1 MDDTIYV
8 LTEIIRKNYPHLL
21 DNDTII
27 VDYCFWDGIKNKEL
41 PVKKLDA
48 VQVYKTL
55 NNIKDL
61 VLVIYFSDNT
71 IGYRLK
77 I

>member
-1 MDDTIYV
+1 MDKTIEA
-8 LTEIIRKNYPHLL
+8 LTEIIQTNYPHLL
-21 DNDTII
+21 DEDTKII
-27 VDYCFWDGIKNKEL
+27 DYCFWDATNNKEL
-41 PVKKLDA
+41 PVKKLE
-48 VQVYKTL
+48 QVNAYKLTRG
-55 NNIKDL
+55 NFDL

>member
-1 MDDTIYV
+1 MDKTIET
-8 LTEIIRKNYPHLL
+8 LTEIIRTNYPHLL
-21 DNDTII
+21 DGDTKII
-27 VDYCFWDGIKNKEL
+27 DYCFWDAANNKEL
-41 PVKKLDA
+41 PVKKLE
-48 VQVYKTL
+48 QVNSFRL
-55 NNIKDL
+55 SHNNLDL

>member
-1 MDDTIYV
+1 MDKTI
-8 LTEIIRKNYPHLL
+8 LAITEIIRKNYPHLL
-21 DNDTII
+21 DNDTTII
-27 VDYCFWDGIKNKEL
+27 DYCFWDCTTNREL
-41 PVKKLDA
+41 PVKDLDA
-48 VQVYKTL
+48 VNYYKTAY
-55 NNIKDL
+55 NIKDL

>member
-1 MDDTIYV
+1 MDKTIEAI
-8 LTEIIRKNYPHLL
+8 TEIVRANYPHLL
-21 DNDTII
+21 DNDTKII
-27 VDYCFWDGIKNKEL
+27 DYCFWDAKTNKEL
-41 PVKKLDA
+41 PVKKLEDVNA
-48 VQVYKTL
+48 YRITQNVT
-55 NNIKDL
+55 DL